1 MALYGPRVTIA
12 VELAGTW
19 GKFGGFGSRVC
30 QLVERLVARARD
42 HIEVMALAHPARVIT
57 KPGRDRNTR
66 QQLRAMRWTSARST
80 NGAARVTAGNPASRR
95 SQRPEMDPRSHGSS
109 QGGGTEQG
117 PFARIRLRI
126 IAPKM
131 AVLKEGNY
139 PS

>member
-57 KPGRDRNTR
+57 KPGRDRNARRTAPR
-66 QQLRAMRWTSARST
+66 DEMDLRAIDERRRACNGWKSSFEAFST
-80 NGAARVTAGNPASRR
+80 PRNGPA
-95 SQRPEMDPRSHGSS
+95 
-109 QGGGTEQG
+109 
-117 PFARIRLRI
+117 
-126 IAPKM
+126 
-131 AVLKEGNY
+131 
-139 PS
+139 